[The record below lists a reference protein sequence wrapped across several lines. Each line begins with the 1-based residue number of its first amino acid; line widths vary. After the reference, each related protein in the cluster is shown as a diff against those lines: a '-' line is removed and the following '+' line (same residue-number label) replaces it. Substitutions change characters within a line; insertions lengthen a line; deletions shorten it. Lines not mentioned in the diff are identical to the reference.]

1 MTHCTKIWFF
11 FLSKSLETLHQVL
24 KLFIYLLFMQ
34 LMYHI
39 YVHDM
44 WNFANK
50 MWTITTV
57 IHDFV
62 FKY

>member
-1 MTHCTKIWFF
+1 MWFF
-11 FLSKSLETLHQVL
+11 SLSKNSETLHEVL

-34 LMYHI
+34 LMYYI

-44 WNFANK
+44 WNFPNK
-50 MWTITTV
+50 MSTITTV
-57 IHDFV
+57 IDDFV